1 MNKQIDKQINK
12 QTRRPHILVTND
24 DGITSTGLHAL
35 ALALQEVGDV
45 TVVAPDRNW
54 SISGHQK
61 ALERFLRADP
71 YEFPHAEIPAFISSA
86 APADCVAMSFLGLL
100 ERKPDLVVSGIN
112 KGPNLGQD
120 ITYSGTVAAT
130 FEAAIFGYP
139 AVAVSLNSHEANAN
153 FDDAAQVAAT
163 ITRQVLTNGLPH
175 HTLLNVNVP
184 AIPAAQWQGISVTR
198 LGLRDY
204 SDDLIKKLDPR
215 GRPYYWITGNVPG
228 GDTETPDTDIWAVHH
243 GYVSVTPIRLDMTDE
258 RLLKQVKGW
267 GWASPPRQ

>member
-1 MNKQIDKQINK
+1 M
-12 QTRRPHILVTND
+12 RPHILVTND
-24 DGITSTGLHAL
+24 DGITSAGLHAL
-35 ALALQEVGDV
+35 ARALREVGEV

-61 ALERFLRADP
+61 TLERFLRADP
-71 YEFPHAEIPAFISSA
+71 YPFPDPEIPAFATSGS
-86 APADCVAMSFLGLL
+86 PADCVAMACLGLL

-139 AVAVSLNSHEANAN
+139 AVAVSLDSRDPDAP
-153 FDDAAQVAAT
+153 FDDAAAVAA
-163 ITRQVLTNGLPH
+163 RVARRVLAEGLPR

-184 AIPAAQWQGISVTR
+184 ALPAAQWRGLAITR
-198 LGLRDY
+198 LGMRHYTDE
-204 SDDLIKKLDPR
+204 LIRTLDPA
-215 GRPYYWITGNVPG
+215 GRPYYWITGVEPS

-243 GYVSVTPIRLDMTDE
+243 GYVSVTPIRLDMTEE
-258 RLLKQVKGW
+258 RLLQQVKGW
-267 GWASPPRQ
+267 GLE